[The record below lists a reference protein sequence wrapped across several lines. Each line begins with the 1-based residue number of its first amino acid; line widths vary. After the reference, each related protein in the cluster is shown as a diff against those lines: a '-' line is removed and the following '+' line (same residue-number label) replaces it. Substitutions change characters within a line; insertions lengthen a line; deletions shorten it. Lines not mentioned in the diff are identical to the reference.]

1 MTKDEVLNQLRE
13 LAIKLRTPRL
23 TQKEIRTVKGLEY
36 HLRVHF
42 NGLAIALKEAGLQP
56 SLLAD
61 KMNTSNEELQNYVL
75 NLGKKIGK
83 RPTVFDI
90 RRDGKYSE
98 VIFNKRFGRN
108 GIQKACELATNE
120 IKTQPIS
127 EEKEIILQDFPNKP
141 LFWGRAGE
149 TYIVAELMYRGY
161 NASLLPVDLGVDV
174 IAIKDSKTFYF
185 QVKNISYDKVSSRT
199 IPITTSSFSKNQ
211 SSNMFYVFVLLQGQ
225 RKNVL
230 ILPYQ
235 KMHELISKKL
245 ILFDSENKD
254 FSICIAINEKVVK
267 ICLPTDRAKFEDVS
281 SYLNDWE
288 VIV

>member
-1 MTKDEVLNQLRE
+1 MTKNEVLTKLKQ
-13 LAIKLRTPRL
+13 LAIKLHTPRL
-23 TQKEIRTVKGLEY
+23 TQKEIRSVKGLEY

-42 NGLAIALKEAGLQP
+42 RGLASALKEAGLQP
-56 SLLAD
+56 TLLAE
-61 KMNTSNEELQNYVL
+61 KMNTSDNELLIYIL
-75 NLGKKIGK
+75 NLSKKLGKK
-83 RPTVFDI
+83 PTVFDI

-108 GIQKACELATNE
+108 GIQKAYESAINE
-120 IKTQPIS
+120 TKMQPVK
-127 EEKEIILQDFPNKP
+127 EEKEIFLKDFPNKP

-185 QVKNISYDKVSSRT
+185 QVKNISFDKVSSRT

-211 SSNMFYVFVLLQGQ
+211 SSNMFYVFVLQRGQ
-225 RKNVL
+225 RKDVL
-230 ILPYQ
+230 FLPYQ

-245 ILFDSENKD
+245 ILFVSESKD
-254 FSICIAINEKVVK
+254 FSLCIAINGNIIN
-267 ICLPTDRAKFEDVS
+267 ICLPTDRTKSEDVS
-281 SYLNDWE
+281 NYLNDWD

>member
-1 MTKDEVLNQLRE
+1 MNKEEVLNQLRE

-23 TQKEIRTVKGLEY
+23 TQKEIRTIKGLEY
-36 HLRVHF
+36 YLRVHF
-42 NGLAIALKEAGLQP
+42 TGLASALKEAGLQP

-61 KMNTSNEELQNYVL
+61 KMSTSDDQLLSYVL

-108 GIQKACELATNE
+108 GIQRAYEQATNE
-120 IKTQPIS
+120 FKKAPIA
-127 EEKEIILQDFPNKP
+127 EEKEASLPDFPNKP

-149 TYIVAELMYRGY
+149 TYVVAELMYRGF

-174 IAIKDSKTFYF
+174 LGIKDTKTFYF
-185 QVKNISYDKVSSRT
+185 QVKNISFDKVSSRT

-211 SSNMFYVFVLLQGQ
+211 SSNMFYVFILQRGQKKNLLF
-225 RKNVL
+225 
-230 ILPYQ
+230 LPYQ

-245 ILFDSENKD
+245 IVFDKENKD
-254 FSICIAINEKVVK
+254 FSICISINENIVHV
-267 ICLPTDRAKFEDVS
+267 CLPTDRTKKEDVTN
-281 SYLNDWE
+281 YLDDWD